1 MPSKSNNAKI
11 ISANPDS
18 VDAVELKAQLVRSQV
33 KLKQTEMLLSV
44 TKRIAGLQNLTEILW
59 TLIEMTTEELGA
71 ERGTLFLHDPLSGE
85 LYSRL
90 AQGDLTREIRILN
103 TTGIA
108 GAVFQS
114 GTGEAVHH
122 PYEDER
128 FNKAI
133 DEQTGYVTK
142 NIICAPVKTV
152 RNDILGVIQILNKK
166 KGRFTKDDLE
176 ILEAITAQAAVSLQ
190 NAQGMEEMVRSREK
204 EMQFLDIVSD
214 VTAEIELGTLLQ
226 RVMVEST
233 HMLNADRATL
243 FLNDKKSNELFSRV
257 AMGDGIGE
265 IRLPNDAGIAGAVFQ
280 SQETINIPYA
290 YADLRF
296 NPGFDKQT
304 GYFTSSI
311 LCVPIINKEGECIG
325 CTQALN
331 KKGGAFTDEDES
343 RLKAFT
349 QQVAIALENAKLFE
363 DVAKERA
370 YNHSM
375 LTSMSNAV
383 ITIDDEGKI
392 ITCNKAGLKI
402 LKIRTTDIINKTSD
416 EFFTNGRS
424 WILDKIKLCEESK
437 EAELLMDAEFEVG
450 SHEDDNIEV
459 LSANISFLPLENQ
472 DPDGRMDQGQRHLGT
487 LIMIEDIS
495 DEKRMKSTM
504 SRYID
509 PGIADQLMSKG
520 TDIMG
525 GQETE
530 ATLLFS
536 DIRGFTTITESLGAQ
551 GTVSLL
557 NEYFDIMV
565 EAISEQGGMVD
576 KFIGDAIMAGFG
588 IPVAHEDDEDRGVR
602 AGINMIKNLWEGNIQ
617 REKEGKMPVDMGLG
631 LNTDLVVSGNIGS
644 SKRMDYTMIG
654 DGVNLAA
661 RLEGANKF
669 YKTFSMISGSTY
681 ELAKDDI
688 DSRQLDIIRVVGKN
702 EPVPVHELLARKNE
716 TSGEMSGVVEQ
727 YMKGLKLYQDKN
739 FKDAIA
745 EFEKV
750 LSIDSE
756 DGPSQ
761 TYIKRCGM
769 FLESPPEK
777 DWDGVF
783 TFTEKG

>member
-1 MPSKSNNAKI
+1 MANRKIALASDSKKLETASN
-11 ISANPDS
+11 D
-18 VDAVELKAQLVRSQV
+18 ELKVQLARATT
-33 KLKQTEMLLSV
+33 KLYQTELLLSV
-44 TKRIAGLQNLTEILW
+44 TQKISGIKNLSEILW
-59 TLIEMTTEELGA
+59 TLIDMTTQELGA
-71 ERGTLFLHDPLSGE
+71 ERGSLFLNDPFTGE
-85 LYSRL
+85 LYSRV

-108 GAVFQS
+108 GAVFKS
-114 GTGEAVHH
+114 GLGEIVHY
-122 PYEDER
+122 PYEDDR
-128 FNKAI
+128 FNSKI
-133 DEQTGYVTK
+133 DEQTGFVTK
-142 NIICAPVKTV
+142 NIVCAPVKTV
-152 RNDILGVIQILNKK
+152 RNDIIGVVQILNKK
-166 KGRFTKDDLE
+166 RGRFTKDDLE
-176 ILEAITAQAAVSLQ
+176 ILEGITAQAAISLQ
-190 NAQGMEEMVRSREK
+190 NAQGMEEMEKSREK

-214 VTAEIELGTLLQ
+214 VTAEIELGSLLQ

-233 HMLNADRATL
+233 NMLNADRATL
-243 FLNDKKSNELFSRV
+243 FLNDPKTNELFSRV

-265 IRLPNDAGIAGAVFQ
+265 IRLPNNVGIAGAVFQ

-296 NPGFDKQT
+296 NPSFDKQT

-311 LCVPIINKEGECIG
+311 LCVPIINKDGECIG

-331 KKGGAFTDEDES
+331 KKGGGFTDEDES

-402 LKIRTTDIINKTSD
+402 LKIRTSDIIGKTAE

-424 WILDKIKLCEESK
+424 WILEKIKDCEETK
-437 EAELLMDAEFEVG
+437 ENELLMDAEFEVG
-450 SHEDDNIEV
+450 TEEDDNIELV
-459 LSANISFLPLENQ
+459 SANISFLPLENQ
-472 DPDGRMDQGQRHLGT
+472 DPDGRMDQAQGHLGT
-487 LIMIEDIS
+487 LIIIEDIS

-509 PGIADQLMSKG
+509 PGIADKLMSEG

-536 DIRGFTTITESLGAQ
+536 DVRSFTTITETLGAQ
-551 GTVSLL
+551 GTVALL

-588 IPVAHEDDEDRGVR
+588 IPVANEDDEDRGVR
-602 AGINMIKNLWEGNIQ
+602 AGINMIKRLWEWNEI

-631 LNTDLVVSGNIGS
+631 LNTDKVVSGNIGS

-661 RLEGANKF
+661 RLESACKAYSARILISDYT
-669 YKTFSMISGSTY
+669 YKKLKGTY
-681 ELAKDDI
+681 QIRYIDD
-688 DSRQLDIIRVVGKN
+688 VVVKGKT
-702 EPVPVHELLARKNE
+702 EPVGVREVLDYHTTETFPNLMDTVNHFNE
-716 TSGEMSGVVEQ
+716 GRISFKAGSWDKSIRSFKEC
-727 YMKGLKLYQDKN
+727 LKANPADK
-739 FKDAIA
+739 
-745 EFEKV
+745 
-750 LSIDSE
+750 LSK
-756 DGPSQ
+756 
-761 TYIKRCGM
+761 TYIERCEIM
-769 FLESPPEK
+769 KKENPK
-777 DWDGVF
+777 DWDGIWVM
-783 TFTEKG
+783 TSK

>member
-1 MPSKSNNAKI
+1 MANRKIALASDAKKLETASN
-11 ISANPDS
+11 D
-18 VDAVELKAQLVRSQV
+18 ELKVQLARATT
-33 KLKQTEMLLSV
+33 KLYQTELLLSV
-44 TKRIAGLQNLTEILW
+44 TQKISGIKNLSEILW
-59 TLIEMTTEELGA
+59 TLIDMTTQELGA
-71 ERGTLFLHDPLSGE
+71 ERGSLFLNDPFTGE
-85 LYSRL
+85 LYSRV

-108 GAVFQS
+108 GAVFKS
-114 GTGEAVHH
+114 GLGEIVHY
-122 PYEDER
+122 PYEDDR
-128 FNKAI
+128 FNSKI
-133 DEQTGYVTK
+133 DEQTGFVTK
-142 NIICAPVKTV
+142 NIVCAPVKTV
-152 RNDILGVIQILNKK
+152 RNDIIGVVQILNKK
-166 KGRFTKDDLE
+166 RGRFTKDDLE
-176 ILEAITAQAAVSLQ
+176 ILEGITAQAAISLQ
-190 NAQGMEEMVRSREK
+190 NAQGMEEMEKSREK

-214 VTAEIELGTLLQ
+214 VTAEIELGSLLQ

-233 HMLNADRATL
+233 NMLNADRATL
-243 FLNDKKSNELFSRV
+243 FLNDPKTNELFSRV

-265 IRLPNDAGIAGAVFQ
+265 IRLPNNAGIAGAVFQ

-296 NPGFDKQT
+296 NPSFDKQT

-311 LCVPIINKEGECIG
+311 LCVPIINKDGECIG

-331 KKGGAFTDEDES
+331 KKGGGFTDEDES

-402 LKIRTTDIINKTSD
+402 LKIRTSDIIGKTAE

-424 WILDKIKLCEESK
+424 WILEKIKNCEETK
-437 EAELLMDAEFEVG
+437 ENELLMDAEFEVG
-450 SHEDDNIEV
+450 TEEDDNIELV
-459 LSANISFLPLENQ
+459 SANISFLPLENQ
-472 DPDGRMDQGQRHLGT
+472 DPDGRMDQAQGHLGT
-487 LIMIEDIS
+487 LIIIEDIS

-509 PGIADQLMSKG
+509 PGIADKLMSEG

-536 DIRGFTTITESLGAQ
+536 DVRSFTTITETLGAQ
-551 GTVSLL
+551 GTVALL

-588 IPVAHEDDEDRGVR
+588 IPVANEDDEDRGVR
-602 AGINMIKNLWEGNIQ
+602 AGINMIKRLWEWNEI

-631 LNTDLVVSGNIGS
+631 LNTDKVVSGNIGS

-661 RLEGANKF
+661 RLESACKAYSARILISDYT
-669 YKTFSMISGSTY
+669 YKKLKGTY
-681 ELAKDDI
+681 QIRYIDD
-688 DSRQLDIIRVVGKN
+688 VVVKGKT
-702 EPVPVHELLARKNE
+702 EPVGVREVLDYHTTETFPNLMDTVNHFNE
-716 TSGEMSGVVEQ
+716 GRISFKAGSWDKSIRSFKEC
-727 YMKGLKLYQDKN
+727 LKANPADK
-739 FKDAIA
+739 
-745 EFEKV
+745 
-750 LSIDSE
+750 LSK
-756 DGPSQ
+756 
-761 TYIKRCGM
+761 TYIERCEIM
-769 FLESPPEK
+769 KKENPK
-777 DWDGVF
+777 DWDGIWVM
-783 TFTEKG
+783 TSK